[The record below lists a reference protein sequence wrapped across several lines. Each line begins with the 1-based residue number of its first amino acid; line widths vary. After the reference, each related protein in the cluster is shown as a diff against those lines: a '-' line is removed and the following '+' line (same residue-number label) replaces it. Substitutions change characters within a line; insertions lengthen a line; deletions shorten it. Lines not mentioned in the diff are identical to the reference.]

1 MLASP
6 GALNNGPGDGR
17 PPVRPCLLGSGQ
29 RNRSCARL
37 HFTPLHQNA
46 TMGFAEGFE
55 SQSRL
60 TMCYD
65 FGKVACCCSNNTRL
79 EVNDCSCC

>member
-6 GALNNGPGDGR
+6 GALNNCPGDGR
-17 PPVRPCLLGSGQ
+17 PPVR
-29 RNRSCARL
+29 SCAQL

-46 TMGFAEGFE
+46 TMGFAEGVE
-55 SQSRL
+55 AQSGL

-79 EVNDCSCC
+79 EVNDPSCC